1 MQHRDLKKAGKFAL
15 VGAICEG
22 ILALMVFVLV
32 AGMKEDYRYY
42 FSEEYQDGV
51 MLLNVLGWIMVIGS
65 IAGFVQAFINL
76 SADEKNNTDENLI
89 ICVDCNQ
96 MISRNASQCPHCGSL
111 MNRKTFLQNQAAPQ
125 NGGLP
130 AWKRVELEKEA
141 LCQKPIQNAVQ
152 NVSPQSDNLPAWKR
166 VELEKEALRHK
177 NATQNT
183 VVHITGE
190 GKCIFCG
197 QALQATQKFCGACG
211 RRQD

>member
-15 VGAICEG
+15 AGAICEG

-141 LCQKPIQNAVQ
+141 LRQNPMQ
-152 NVSPQSDNLPAWKR
+152 NGSPQSDNLPAWKR
-166 VELEKEALRHK
+166 VELEKEALQHK
-177 NATQNT
+177 NAAQNT

-190 GKCIFCG
+190 EKCIFCG
-197 QALQATQKFCGACG
+197 HPMSEGQLICGHCG

>member
-141 LCQKPIQNAVQ
+141 L
-152 NVSPQSDNLPAWKR
+152 
-166 VELEKEALRHK
+166 RHK

-197 QALQATQKFCGACG
+197 QALQANQKFCGACG